1 MVRKRNLQPEEK
13 AIWRKVARSVKP
25 IDETK
30 ARTLNDEPAE
40 TRPVAEKPARKKPSK
55 TVAAQPKSKAKAKP
69 KPKPGKHRASQEVHH
84 QPRHH
89 QAPVPVDRSTEKRVR
104 RGKLDIDARLDL
116 HGLTQDQ
123 ALSTLTHFLAMAWKE
138 GYRNV
143 LVITGK
149 GAMSRT
155 RERDHEPWEYLD
167 APGVLRRKLPEWL
180 GNPQLR
186 QYVSGY
192 SSAHTR
198 HGGAGA
204 FYVTLRVK

>member
-1 MVRKRNLQPEEK
+1 MVRKRDLQPEEK

-25 IDETK
+25 IDAAK
-30 ARTLNDEPAE
+30 ARSLNDETVESAAK
-40 TRPVAEKPARKKPSK
+40 PV
-55 TVAAQPKSKAKAKP
+55 KAKP
-69 KPKPGKHRASQEVHH
+69 SRPASAKKVKPKPAKSKPAKHRASVDVHH

-89 QAPVPVDRSTEKRVR
+89 QATVPVDRSTEKRVR

-116 HGLTQDQ
+116 HGLTQEQ
-123 ALSTLTHFLAMAWKE
+123 ALSTLTHFLAMAWKD

-155 RERDHEPWEYLD
+155 KERDHEPWEYPD

-180 GNPQLR
+180 GKPNLR

-204 FYVTLRVK
+204 FYVTLRVN

>member
-1 MVRKRNLQPEEK
+1 MVRKRDLQPEEK

-25 IDETK
+25 IDAAK
-30 ARTLNDEPAE
+30 ARSLNDETIAS
-40 TRPVAEKPARKKPSK
+40 AAKP
-55 TVAAQPKSKAKAKP
+55 AKAKP
-69 KPKPGKHRASQEVHH
+69 SNPAPAKKPQPVKHRASVDVHH
-84 QPRHH
+84 QTRHL

-116 HGLTQDQ
+116 HGLTQEQ
-123 ALSTLTHFLAMAWKE
+123 ALSTLTHFLAMAWKD

-155 RERDHEPWEYLD
+155 RERDHEPWEYPDL
-167 APGVLRRKLPEWL
+167 PGVLRRKLPEWL
-180 GNPQLR
+180 GKPNLR